1 MSPAPVRRLLL
12 GLATAILAAACG
24 DERDLAVSGPT
35 SSAGIVVESAELETI
50 GIELVCEVHG
60 RVRNETTRNQR
71 VTVAF
76 RAFDRDGAV
85 VGTAVVERRF
95 VPAGGRSSYEA
106 DFHNFSDDGFL
117 NDCDRIH
124 RFEVASIEAR
134 PA

>member
-1 MSPAPVRRLLL
+1 V
-12 GLATAILAAACG
+12 LAVAILAAACS
-24 DERDLAVSGPT
+24 DDRDLGVSGPT
-35 SSAGIVVESAELETI
+35 SSAGIVVESARLETI
-50 GIELVCEVHG
+50 GFDFRCEVHG
-60 RVRNETTRNQR
+60 DIRNETTRNQR
-71 VTVAF
+71 VTVTF

-85 VGTAVVERRF
+85 IGTAVVDRRF

-124 RFEVASIEAR
+124 RFEVTSIEAR

>member
-1 MSPAPVRRLLL
+1 MGADPARRLLRV
-12 GLATAILAAACG
+12 LAVAILAAACS
-24 DERDLAVSGPT
+24 DERDLAPAGPT
-35 SSAGIVVESAELETI
+35 SSDGIVVESAELQTI
-50 GIELVCEVHG
+50 GIDLVCEVHG
-60 RVRNETTRNQR
+60 RIRNETTRNQR

-76 RAFDRDGAV
+76 RAFDRHGAV
-85 VGTAVVERRF
+85 IGTAVVDRRF

-124 RFEVASIEAR
+124 RFEVTSIEAR